1 MFPFKKGLWSL
12 FLDRFQLPEGCR
24 PTTWRQLLLTTE
36 SPVNPGA
43 HLIDLGSIEGS
54 LSWIG
59 KPQRFLRN
67 VLGSFFSFQLSG
79 PTKLIFKRDQ
89 QINLG
94 INGNTPH
101 DMMKFHNFRKSGKVN
116 ISRTEYQSLQTLR
129 KIEEVTLETLNFFVF
144 NVFCKHIK
152 IVN

>member
-43 HLIDLGSIEGS
+43 HLIDLGGIEGS

-101 DMMKFHNFRKSGKVN
+101 DMMKFHNLSEIWKGKYLKNRISIFANIKENRGGNFRNTK
-116 ISRTEYQSLQTLR
+116 L
-129 KIEEVTLETLNFFVF
+129 FF
-144 NVFCKHIK
+144 CL
-152 IVN
+152 